1 MEALQNLD
9 DPLILAWDCCNTF
22 VLARITNSLDL
33 EIIQSIVWIEVAY
46 DLWCNLRWCKT
57 KVTYITLLS
66 CRSFCLLID
75 KMIPPLPSTI

>member
-33 EIIQSIVWIEVAY
+33 EIIQSIMWIEVAY
-46 DLWCNLRWCKT
+46 DLWCNLR
-57 KVTYITLLS
+57 
-66 CRSFCLLID
+66 
-75 KMIPPLPSTI
+75 